1 MKKWIALLAL
11 LSAFPPLSTDMYL
24 PALPSMAR
32 QWQQPL
38 WIINLTL
45 VSFFITYSIFML
57 IYGPVSDRFGRKPL
71 LQTGITAYI
80 LASLMCAL
88 APNAASLILFRIF
101 QAAGKQYGAPAGF
114 ARCRIR
120 IVDAAVFY
128 K

>member
-45 VSFFITYSIFML
+45 VCFFLTYSIFCL
-57 IYGPVSDRFGRKPL
+57 Y
-71 LQTGITAYI
+71 
-80 LASLMCAL
+80 
-88 APNAASLILFRIF
+88 
-101 QAAGKQYGAPAGF
+101 
-114 ARCRIR
+114 CRLR
-120 IVDAAVFY
+120 RY
-128 K
+128 LYYTLRGQ